1 MNVGLYSAQIQTE
14 VLRRRESVEQAYE
27 KYPDPT
33 LYWCFVDL
41 AESSNYRIVKGPRDG
56 YVRGETFLGLVS
68 SVVAPCTD
76 VRIVKELGDGVLL
89 VSENFRSLFESALLI
104 DQTAHQL
111 AAVAGDER
119 FPFRVRTGLGHGMA
133 KRLTRPQE
141 DFLGSS
147 IDQLARVMSV
157 RDDDSDLLLQ
167 DEVVKVA
174 GEIIREYGEC
184 VSVGEPRPLDAK
196 LSKGM
201 MRDIYYRPLRID
213 RARLVELKEHFMP
226 WRDALSRLGGE
237 RSSTSV

>member
-1 MNVGLYSAQIQTE
+1 MNVGLYAAQIQAE
-14 VLRRRESVEQAYE
+14 VVRRRESVEQAYE
-27 KYPDPT
+27 KFPDPT

-41 AESSNYRIVKGPRDG
+41 AESSNYRIVKGPRAG

-89 VSENFRSLFESALLI
+89 ASENFRPLFESSLLI

-119 FPFRVRTGLGHGMA
+119 FPFRVRTGLGYGMA
-133 KRLTRPQE
+133 KRLTRPHE

-147 IDQLARVMSV
+147 IDQLARVMNV
-157 RDDDSDLLLQ
+157 RDGCSDLLLQ
-167 DEVVKVA
+167 EEVVKVA
-174 GEIIREYGEC
+174 GEILREYGEC
-184 VSVGEPRPLDAK
+184 ISVGEPRALDSE

-201 MRDIYYRPLRID
+201 MRDIYYRPLMINRSL
-213 RARLVELKEHFMP
+213 LVEFREHFMP
-226 WRDALSRLGGE
+226 WRDAMSRLGGD
-237 RSSTSV
+237 RPASLG